1 MKKINFYKF
10 NLKNLYFI
18 FLFTITFLIY
28 DAFTNTYILLKNNYE
43 ERMLKNAGFCDKQ
56 GYGFIQFVDQKY
68 KNNINENIPVINFA
82 DLPDAASYFFDTRKK
97 ISEKYII
104 LLNISEDKFYKDYF
118 YNFKILESSSNCYL
132 LKKND

>member
-1 MKKINFYKF
+1 MKKSNFYKF

-56 GYGFIQFVDQKY
+56 GYGFIKFVGQKY
-68 KNNINENIPVINFA
+68 KNNINENIPVISFA
-82 DLPDAASYFFDTRKK
+82 DLPNAAAYFFDTKKK

-104 LLNISEDKFYKDYF
+104 LLNVSEDKFYKDYF
-118 YNFKILESSSNCYL
+118 YNFKILENSSNCYL
-132 LKKND
+132 LKKNV